1 MPATIP
7 PLVDPFGR
15 RIAYLRLSVT
25 PYCNFRCSYCQPHGP
40 VLPVGPRDE
49 MTPAEIE
56 RLASAFVRLG
66 VMKIRLTGGEPT
78 LRRDLTEIVERL
90 AALKADGL
98 RDLSLSTHA
107 MFLAPLAAPLKAA
120 GLDRVNISLDT
131 LDRERF
137 TAIAG
142 RDALDR
148 VLDGIRAARAAGLD
162 PIKLNTVPMRGV
174 NDDEVGALLQLAA
187 DESLSLRFIELMPL
201 EVARE
206 FYDERHLG
214 GEALMALLA
223 EHGDWVEQER
233 RLTDGPARRY
243 RRAADGLVVG
253 IIDPLSPNF
262 CTNCNRVRI
271 THRGELRNCLF
282 GAENL
287 ALRPLLAEPDWQD
300 AVEDALRR
308 AILRKPEHHRLE
320 QWDDGDLYSLVRV
333 GG

>member
-107 MFLAPLAAPLKAA
+107 MFLAPLAAPLLAVAWAIPDERVGQLATCALVA
-120 GLDRVNISLDT
+120 GSAVTIPLDRQPVATPNAHATGTMKRCS
-131 LDRERF
+131 
-137 TAIAG
+137 TA
-142 RDALDR
+142 
-148 VLDGIRAARAAGLD
+148 
-162 PIKLNTVPMRGV
+162 
-174 NDDEVGALLQLAA
+174 
-187 DESLSLRFIELMPL
+187 
-201 EVARE
+201 
-206 FYDERHLG
+206 
-214 GEALMALLA
+214 
-223 EHGDWVEQER
+223 
-233 RLTDGPARRY
+233 
-243 RRAADGLVVG
+243 
-253 IIDPLSPNF
+253 
-262 CTNCNRVRI
+262 
-271 THRGELRNCLF
+271 
-282 GAENL
+282 
-287 ALRPLLAEPDWQD
+287 
-300 AVEDALRR
+300 
-308 AILRKPEHHRLE
+308 
-320 QWDDGDLYSLVRV
+320 
-333 GG
+333 